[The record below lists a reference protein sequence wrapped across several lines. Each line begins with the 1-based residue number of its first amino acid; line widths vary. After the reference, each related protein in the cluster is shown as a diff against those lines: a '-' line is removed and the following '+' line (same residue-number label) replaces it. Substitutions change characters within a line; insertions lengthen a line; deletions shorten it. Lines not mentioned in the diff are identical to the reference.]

1 MTVSI
6 AVCCTEFEG
15 IGVVIASS
23 SIGVASRCAFVRTGW
38 GSTYGRRITAFIK
51 YPLKINV

>member
-6 AVCCTEFEG
+6 AACCTEFEG
-15 IGVVIASS
+15 IGTVIASS
-23 SIGVASRCAFVRTGW
+23 SIGIVSRCAFVRTGR
-38 GSTYGRRITAFIK
+38 GSTYGRRIIAFIK